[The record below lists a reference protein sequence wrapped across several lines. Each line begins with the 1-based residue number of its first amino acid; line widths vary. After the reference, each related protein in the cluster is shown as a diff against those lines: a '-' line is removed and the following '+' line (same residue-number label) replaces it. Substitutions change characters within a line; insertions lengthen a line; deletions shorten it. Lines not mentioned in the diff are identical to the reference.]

1 MTAPGLLPSLPV
13 APVADLLVPLHAGSH
28 GGIVPSPKWLA
39 LLAVVAAGLGY
50 AWYAE
55 LLGGFQLLGLGV
67 LTAFVGNGLDQYWHS
82 VHPGGELG
90 VVPPAHFVALLGAL
104 VAFGGCVRAFRRRD
118 GLHAGLAALGGL
130 SAAVMLLGRTWD
142 NVLHYQGFE
151 PAAQAPPHLLGAVGM
166 LGLLGT
172 TGLVGVVLAVPRLR
186 SALGSESG
194 AAGG

>member
-1 MTAPGLLPSLPV
+1 MVGPGLSTSLPV
-13 APVADLLVPLHAGSH
+13 ASVGDLVVPLHAGSH

-50 AWYAE
+50 VWYAE

-90 VVPPAHFVALLGAL
+90 VVPPAHFVAFLGAL
-104 VAFGGCVRAFRRRD
+104 AALAGAVRAFRGTD
-118 GLHAGLAALGGL
+118 GPKVALAGLGGAA
-130 SAAVMLLGRTWD
+130 AAAMVVGSVWD
-142 NVLHYQGFE
+142 NALHYRGFE
-151 PAAQAPPHLLGAVGM
+151 PAPNAPPHLLRTYGM
-166 LGLLGT
+166 LALLAT
-172 TGLVGVVLAVPRLR
+172 VALVVVVLGVPKLR
-186 SALGSESG
+186 SVLGSESG